1 METNEKKEFINDN
14 IIYKKT
20 LSISGIIYLAIA
32 IAIFF
37 GNTLI
42 QGENTSLKMAMMI
55 AGSIF
60 VIIGL
65 VKIMAGK
72 KKIIYKANGCPMK
85 RCDLYF
91 DNHEMHRLQQS
102 LENKQFDVLPKLKP
116 AEGNKAGIK
125 LNLFISEDKKYAS
138 AQVLQFIP
146 FDYEPVSAPISFY
159 DEDVVA
165 LTQAISNGK

>member
-72 KKIIYKANGCPMK
+72 KKIVYKANGCPMK
-85 RCDLYF
+85 NAICTSTIMKCIDCN
-91 DNHEMHRLQQS
+91 NHW
-102 LENKQFDVLPKLKP
+102 K
-116 AEGNKAGIK
+116 
-125 LNLFISEDKKYAS
+125 
-138 AQVLQFIP
+138 
-146 FDYEPVSAPISFY
+146 
-159 DEDVVA
+159 
-165 LTQAISNGK
+165 TSNSTYCPN

>member
-55 AGSIF
+55 GIYICDHRSRKNH
-60 VIIGL
+60 GR
-65 VKIMAGK
+65 K
-72 KKIIYKANGCPMK
+72 K
-85 RCDLYF
+85 
-91 DNHEMHRLQQS
+91 
-102 LENKQFDVLPKLKP
+102 ENR
-116 AEGNKAGIK
+116 I
-125 LNLFISEDKKYAS
+125 
-138 AQVLQFIP
+138 
-146 FDYEPVSAPISFY
+146 
-159 DEDVVA
+159 
-165 LTQAISNGK
+165 

>member
-72 KKIIYKANGCPMK
+72 KKIVYKANGCPMK
-85 RCDLYF
+85 KCDLYF
-91 DNHEMHRLQQS
+91 DCNNHW
-102 LENKQFDVLPKLKP
+102 K
-116 AEGNKAGIK
+116 
-125 LNLFISEDKKYAS
+125 
-138 AQVLQFIP
+138 
-146 FDYEPVSAPISFY
+146 
-159 DEDVVA
+159 
-165 LTQAISNGK
+165 TSNSTYCPN